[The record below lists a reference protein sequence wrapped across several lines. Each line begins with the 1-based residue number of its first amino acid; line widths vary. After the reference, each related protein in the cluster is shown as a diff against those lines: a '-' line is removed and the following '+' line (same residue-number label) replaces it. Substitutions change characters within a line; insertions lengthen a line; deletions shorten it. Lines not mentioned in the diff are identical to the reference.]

1 MSDVALLERRLAQ
14 AEAILNVLDAL
25 RPDLPPDELY
35 DLALHALCSIGNYL
49 AGSLWLYHKPQYR
62 SAAWQGMDRPR
73 SATLNGAS
81 FDESEFQHFV
91 SRLEVWDGFRWGRWP
106 LPSCTPAPLCP
117 PAGEGHT
124 LIVPL
129 AFTHQVGFAALEART
144 TQPAYDTLEALGR
157 CSDKIAVAL
166 DTARLFQDHLEVI
179 ARLQRLTDQQ
189 QQLQATVLALSAPLL
204 PLLPGVLVL
213 PLIGL
218 IDAVR
223 AERILQAELAAIS
236 KQQAEV
242 LLIDITGVSVIDA
255 VVARQLIQSAEAARL
270 LGCRTILV
278 GVQPEIAQT
287 LVGLG
292 ADLSGI
298 TSYATLA
305 DGLQEAL
312 RLVRRRLV
320 TIDEPAP

>member
-1 MSDVALLERRLAQ
+1 MSDVTLLARRLAQ
-14 AEAILNVLDAL
+14 AEEILNVLDAL
-25 RPDLPPDELY
+25 RPDLPPAELY
-35 DLALHALCSIGNYL
+35 DLVLQALCSIGGYA

-73 SATLNGAS
+73 SATLSGAS
-81 FDESEFQHFV
+81 FDESEFQHFL
-91 SRLEVWDGFRWGRWP
+91 SRLELWSGLQWGRWP
-106 LPSCTPAPLCP
+106 LPPCTPAPLCP

-129 AFTHQVGFAALEART
+129 AFTHQVGFAALEAST
-144 TQPAYDTLEALGR
+144 AQPATEALEALGR
-157 CSDKIAVAL
+157 CSDTIAAAL
-166 DTARLFQDHLEVI
+166 DTARLFQEHLQMIEH
-179 ARLQRLTDQQ
+179 LQRLTEEQR
-189 QQLQATVLALSAPLL
+189 QLQATVLALSAPLL

-218 IDAVR
+218 IDAAR
-223 AERILQAELAAIS
+223 AERILQAELDAII
-236 KQQAEV
+236 KQQAAV
-242 LLIDITGVSVIDA
+242 ILVDITGVSVIDT

-292 ADLSGI
+292 IDLSGI
-298 TSYATLA
+298 ASYATLA

-312 RLVRRRLV
+312 RLVHRKLV
-320 TIDEPAP
+320 TIDEPAS